1 MDLKPCS
8 WQQVVEALRRCGS
21 VSVMDRDDHVAVGK
35 FPHIFTL
42 SKAAPVP
49 TEIQEKILNKFG
61 ITRVEYLS
69 NLPEPPLLN

>member
-8 WQQVVEALRRCGS
+8 WQQVVTALQRCGN
-21 VSVMDRDDHVAVGK
+21 VSVMDRDNHVAVAK

-49 TEIQEKILNKFG
+49 IEIQEKILSKFG

-69 NLPEPPLLN
+69 NLPDPPLFN

>member
-1 MDLKPCS
+1 
-8 WQQVVEALRRCGS
+8 
-21 VSVMDRDDHVAVGK
+21 MDRDNHVAVAK

-49 TEIQEKILNKFG
+49 IEIQEKILSKFG

-69 NLPEPPLLN
+69 NLPDPPLFN